1 MHRLLAWLQ
10 PAAAPA
16 VAFGSRLQDS
26 FAQLGDLIPNLL
38 AALVILF
45 AGYLLAKLIQRGV
58 ARVLVRLRLN
68 EALARGGVISA
79 VERSGAHVNPARILA
94 NLVFWCV
101 MFAVLLVA
109 ANALGLK
116 SLADV
121 FAELVG
127 YIPSVIAAVVIVI
140 AGILLGGFV
149 EGLIR
154 ASAGTIHGGPT
165 LARVARVSVVVI
177 AVFMALQELGVAT
190 EIVTTAF
197 AILFGAVALAL
208 ALSFGLGN
216 RDLAGE
222 VTREWYER
230 YRAERAAIDR
240 EQAIEDAEDEAE
252 LARPVTFRRTPRGTA
267 ALPNIAPAP
276 AEPPRA

>member
-1 MHRLLAWLQ
+1 MPPLQ
-10 PAAAPA
+10 PAPAPD
-16 VAFGSRLQDS
+16 FNGRLQDS
-26 FAQLGDLIPNLL
+26 VAQLATLVPNLL

-58 ARVLVRLRLN
+58 QRVLLRLRLN
-68 EALARGGVISA
+68 EALARGGVTPA
-79 VERSGAHVNPARILA
+79 VERSGGAQVNPARVLA
-94 NLVFWCV
+94 TLVFWCV

-109 ANALGLK
+109 ANALGLR

-121 FAELVG
+121 FAQLVG
-127 YIPSVIAAVVIVI
+127 YLPSVIAAVVIVI
-140 AGILLGGFV
+140 AGILLGSFV

-154 ASAGTIHGGPT
+154 ASAGAIHGGPT
-165 LARVARVSVVVI
+165 LARVARVGVVVI
-177 AVFMALQELGVAT
+177 AAFMALQELGVAT
-190 EIVTTAF
+190 EIVSTAF

-216 RDLAGE
+216 RELAGE

-240 EQAIEDAEDEAE
+240 EQAREEAEEDAE
-252 LARPVTFRRTPRGTA
+252 LARPVVFRRTPRSA
-267 ALPNIAPAP
+267 AVAPAGAP
-276 AEPPRA
+276 NTPTVVTPTAPE